1 MRQLPDNSHARGR
14 SAALTLLA
22 VVFLALVSFAGWLLW
37 SKPERPAIVAPTT
50 AQQGDAPAEGLPDPV
65 EALPKIEATVKTDS
79 TFQDALDQAAKTRV
93 RAAGGVVSELRPIHQ
108 LNGRVLNDGDDAP
121 VYYFQ
126 VWMIPEEMGDPQKA
140 KGTLSPNH
148 MRNGRLFL
156 DHQIAGVYQMIV
168 ESREHEPV
176 TKKIEIPYEGEL
188 VVRLPHGTCIRGVVR
203 DSFQTPMPNIE
214 IQLQVDAARI
224 DNGAP
229 LPMQRMVKTNEQ
241 GVYAFW
247 KLPPGE
253 YGVRAEL
260 YGDRLAEEGVFR
272 LEAGAE
278 VVRDFVVERL
288 GSLRVVVTNPIEQP
302 ITGARTTLYTRLDD
316 GRDRLVRNVTSDRK
330 GYARLEFVREG
341 SYKLKVSVNGYQPHE
356 ETIVVAAGE
365 SLRDIPVRLEL
376 APRPGG

>member
-1 MRQLPDNSHARGR
+1 MPPLPDSSKSLGR
-14 SAALTLLA
+14 SAALPLLA
-22 VVFLALVSFAGWLLW
+22 VFAVALVAFAGWFLW
-37 SKPERPAIVAPTT
+37 SKPERPTIVAPN
-50 AQQGDAPAEGLPDPV
+50 AAPKDDAPVATSPDPV
-65 EALPKIEATVKTDS
+65 EALPKIEATVKTDA
-79 TFQDALDQAAKTRV
+79 TFQDALDSAAKARV
-93 RAAGGVVSELRPIHQ
+93 RAAGGVVSEARPIHQ

-126 VWMIPEEMGDPQKA
+126 VWMIPEAMGDPVKA

-156 DHQIAGVYQMIV
+156 DHQIAGVYQMVV

-176 TKKIEIPYEGEL
+176 TKRIEIPYEGEL

-203 DSFQTPMPNIE
+203 DSFQTPLANID
-214 IQLQVDAARI
+214 IQLEVDAARI

-229 LPMQRMVKTNEQ
+229 LPMQRLVKTNEQ
-241 GVYAFW
+241 GVYNFW

-253 YGVRAEL
+253 YGLRAEL
-260 YGDRLAEEGVFR
+260 FGDRLAEERAFR
-272 LEAGAE
+272 LDAGAE

-288 GSLRVVVTNPIEQP
+288 GSLRVVVTNPVEQP
-302 ITGARTTLYTRLDD
+302 VTGARTTLYSRLDD
-316 GRDRLVRNVTSDRK
+316 GRDRIVRNVTSDRK